1 MHLESPKITLEK
13 SAQEVYE
20 FLAQLSNFESLMPEN
35 TDKFELINEN
45 RFLFSLKGM
54 PEIVLEKKTQTPY
67 SQLILGAASEK
78 LPFSLKAELITLS
91 EESTEVQ
98 LIFDGEL
105 NAMMAM
111 MVKGPLTKFLDSLI
125 QQLQLNL
132 S

>member
-13 SAQEVYE
+13 SAQKVYE

-98 LIFDGEL
+98 LIFDGEF

>member
-1 MHLESPKITLEK
+1 MYLESPKITLEK

-98 LIFDGEL
+98 LIFDGEF